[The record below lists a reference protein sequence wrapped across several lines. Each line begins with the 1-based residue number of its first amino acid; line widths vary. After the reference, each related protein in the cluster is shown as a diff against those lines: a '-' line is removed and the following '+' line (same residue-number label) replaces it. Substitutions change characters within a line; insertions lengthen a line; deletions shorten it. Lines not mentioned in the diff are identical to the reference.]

1 MQKGVS
7 QKQRNAVATT
17 PFELTEHAV
26 FFAYLARPVV
36 LLLTIDP
43 VFDKGSY
50 LQSRPRPVEERR
62 GEEHNEL

>member
-7 QKQRNAVATT
+7 LKQRNAVATR

-26 FFAYLARPVV
+26 FFAYLARTVF

-43 VFDKGSY
+43 VFDKKSSS
-50 LQSRPRPVEERR
+50 QSRPRPVEDEK
-62 GEEHNEL
+62 GGGTQ